1 MSMGFTPLLYI
12 GPGLGLGTIAI
23 ILIVVAIMI
32 ASVGLILWIPIK
44 NAFKKISK
52 FFSK

>member
-1 MSMGFTPLLYI
+1 MSTMFVNPFLYI

-23 ILIVVAIMI
+23 VLIVVLIMI

-44 NAFKKISK
+44 NAFKKK
-52 FFSK
+52 LTNL

>member
-1 MSMGFTPLLYI
+1 MCFSPLLYI

-23 ILIVVAIMI
+23 ILIVVVIMI

-44 NAFKKISK
+44 NAFKKIK
-52 FFSK
+52 KIFSK